1 MSNEDYKH
9 GILKNIVTTDGE
21 LKEYLVNYVGEKLN
35 PENGEVTVEMII
47 QVIASEFPEVLIGVI
62 EENYLLGY
70 EQGLNDKELM

>member
-9 GILKNIVTTDGE
+9 GILKNIVTTEGE

-35 PENGEVTVEMII
+35 PDNGEVTVEMII
-47 QVIASEFPEVLIGVI
+47 QVLASEFPEVLIGVI

-70 EQGLNDKELM
+70 EQGLNDKEL

>member
-9 GILKNIVTTDGE
+9 GILKNIVTTEGE
-21 LKEYLVNYVGEKLN
+21 LKKYLVNYVGEKLD

-47 QVIASEFPEVLIGVI
+47 QVLASEFPEVLIGVI

-70 EQGLNDKELM
+70 EQGLNDKEL

>member
-9 GILKNIVTTDGE
+9 GILKNIVTTEGE
-21 LKEYLVNYVGEKLN
+21 LREYLVNYVGEKLD
-35 PENGEVTVEMII
+35 PDNGEVTVEMII
-47 QVIASEFPEVLIGVI
+47 QVLASEFPEVLIGVI

>member
-1 MSNEDYKH
+1 MSDEDYKH

>member
-9 GILKNIVTTDGE
+9 GLLKNIVTTEGE

-35 PENGEVTVEMII
+35 PENGEVTVEMIV
-47 QVIASEFPEVLIGVI
+47 QVLASEFPEVLIGVI

-70 EQGLNDKELM
+70 EQGLNDKEL

>member
-9 GILKNIVTTDGE
+9 GILKNIVTTEGE
-21 LKEYLVNYVGEKLN
+21 LKEYLVNYVGEKLD

-47 QVIASEFPEVLIGVI
+47 QVLASEFPEVLIGVI

-70 EQGLNDKELM
+70 EQGLNDKEL

>member
-9 GILKNIVTTDGE
+9 GILKNIVTTEGE
-21 LKEYLVNYVGEKLN
+21 LREYLVNYVGEKLN

-47 QVIASEFPEVLIGVI
+47 QVLASEFPEVLIGVI

-70 EQGLNDKELM
+70 EQGLNDKEL

>member
-9 GILKNIVTTDGE
+9 GILKNIVTTEGE

-35 PENGEVTVEMII
+35 PDNGEVTVEMII
-47 QVIASEFPEVLIGVI
+47 QVLASEFPEVLIGVI

>member
-1 MSNEDYKH
+1 MRNNEYRH

-70 EQGLNDKELM
+70 EQGLKDMEQM